1 MISKIWRS
9 SASAKA
15 LKKWATYGSE
25 SLKPTKTHLFS
36 FHVIIKLVR
45 KIWIEHDWT
54 TLSSYVMPYPSSEKQ
69 TFKNPDHLFEMLD
82 SEDAYSPSTLE
93 IKWSGRLRRSWTRM
107 SRYMCKCNKFTYT
120 NTYISTYTYTY
131 TYTCTYTHTH
141 VIVYMYYCTCMIH
154 NV

>member
-69 TFKNPDHLFEMLD
+69 TLKNPDHLFEMLD
-82 SEDAYSPSTLE
+82 SEDAYSPSTE

-141 VIVYMYYCTCMIH
+141 VIVYMYHYTCMIH